1 MNHQLKVL
9 FVSSGNKTGHA
20 VPVILNQAESLI
32 SEGVNLDFYLVQGK
46 GYWGYLKN
54 LLSLKSKIRDFKPDI
69 IHAHGLASL
78 LTVFLPRNKVIISL
92 LGSELNENPIILYF
106 IKFLSKFYWKGIIVK
121 SKDMYEKLGI
131 KNNSKISIIPNGVDL
146 QRMRIMKKNEAREK
160 LNWNINDKTILFL
173 ADPNR
178 KSKNYKLAKDAIS
191 LINDECV
198 NLQLVYNIPKNDVFW
213 YLNATDVLLSTSLW
227 EGSPNVIK
235 EAMACN
241 CPVVSTDVGDVKWLL
256 GDIDGHYVV
265 DFDAQEI
272 ANKINQAVDFSIKN
286 RRTKGRQRL
295 IDLGLDNRDVAIK
308 IKDLYHK
315 LIISKT

>member
-1 MNHQLKVL
+1 MNNQLKVL
-9 FVSSGNKTGHA
+9 FVSSGNKTGQA

-32 SEGVNLDFYLVQGK
+32 SEGVNLDFYLVRGK

-54 LLSLKSKIRDFKPDI
+54 LLSLKSKIRDFNPDI

-92 LGSELNENPIILYF
+92 LGSELNENSILLYL
-106 IKFLSKFYWKGIIVK
+106 IKFLSKFYWKGIVVK
-121 SKDMYEKLGI
+121 SKDMYDKLGI

-146 QRMRIMKKNEAREK
+146 QRMRLMKKNEAREK

-178 KSKNYKLAKDAIS
+178 KSKNYKLAKEAIS

-198 NLQLVYNIPKNDVFW
+198 NLQLIYNIPKNDVFW

-241 CPVVSTDVGDVKWLL
+241 CPVVSTDVGDVKWLFGNEPGYFL
-256 GDIDGHYVV
+256 TNYDSNQL
-265 DFDAQEI
+265 AL
-272 ANKINQAVDFSIKN
+272 KIIEALAFSKKHD
-286 RRTKGRQRL
+286 RTNGRQQIER
-295 IDLGLDNRDVAIK
+295 LGLDAQTVSKRLIR
-308 IKDLYHK
+308 LY
-315 LIISKT
+315 LNS